1 MKKENEKICG
11 FCSTSPFERNKYYYG
26 KLMTEDDYRLE
37 QCYFNDKR
45 WLINKMT
52 IGAGVVCGLK
62 VVPDPKDCKKVI
74 VEKGMAIDSCGR
86 EIVVC
91 DDREVELTPLED
103 PCYTPKGKA
112 DGDTPQWLDI
122 CIRFRECETHQVK
135 IKPAMCKGDD
145 PYEFN
150 HIRDSYEIHVHFR
163 REGENGEPPKT
174 YCPLVEKIEYQ
185 PPTGE
190 PGDEGNGYL
199 NNGREDVRAEP
210 PDEDRDQEPNR
221 IEGKTLQQYL
231 CEQISSGCP
240 DSLHSPCVHLATVA
254 AVLDKD
260 GHYTVSGD
268 ECVDNCGDKPRRLV
282 YSNALL
288 YDLIDCYHGELP
300 HIIGIN
306 WWGLHGKEDAQWSD
320 FEELVTNGFEITF
333 DMEMEPSTINRFTF
347 MFAVITTGAKAGYR
361 KREYI
366 YPEPGEITTEDN
378 KTFIITPDIRW
389 KNDEVASGGYSA
401 LRKEKDDGFDVEI
414 ILRGSH
420 IMSTNGKALDG
431 DFIGGKLPS
440 GNGTQGGD
448 FISWFHV
455 EPPGESTS
463 PGRGRKKSKKI
474 DEQKE
479 D

>member
-45 WLINKMT
+45 RLINKMT
-52 IGAGVVCGLK
+52 IGTGVVCGLK

-91 DDREVELTPLED
+91 KDQEVELKPLQD
-103 PCYTPKGKA
+103 PCYTPKGES
-112 DGDTPQWLDI
+112 DRDTSQLLDI
-122 CIRFRECETHQVK
+122 CIRFRECETDSVK
-135 IKPAMCKGDD
+135 IKRAMCKEDD

-174 YCPLVEKIEYQ
+174 YCPLEEKFEYQ
-185 PPTGE
+185 PPPPTGE
-190 PGDEGNGYL
+190 SDGEENQDLDYGM
-199 NNGREDVRAEP
+199 EDVRAEP
-210 PDEDRDQEPNR
+210 LQ

-240 DSLHSPCVHLATVA
+240 DSPHSPCVHLGTVA
-254 AVLDKD
+254 VSLHED
-260 GHYTVSGD
+260 GYYTVSGAED
-268 ECVDNCGDKPRRLV
+268 IDNCGDNPRRLV

-288 YDLIDCYHGELP
+288 YDLIDCYHGDLP
-300 HIIGIN
+300 HIIRIN
-306 WWGLHGKEDAQWSD
+306 WWELH
-320 FEELVTNGFEITF
+320 EEKVPWQSFYDLVAEEGFKITF
-333 DMEMEPSTINRFTF
+333 DQKMDPITINGFTF
-347 MFAVITTGAKAGYR
+347 LFAVIITGGKAGYR

-366 YPEPGEITTEDN
+366 SPGEIVSSEDK
-378 KTFIITPDIRW
+378 KTFTIYPDSDWIA
-389 KNDEVASGGYSA
+389 DEVEPPGHSM
-401 LRKEKDDGFDVEI
+401 LRKEKEYGFDVEI

-420 IMSTNGKALDG
+420 IMSTNGRALDG

-455 EPPGESTS
+455 EPHEEPTS
-463 PGRGRKKSKKI
+463 SGRGRKKSKKI